1 MKQFILIAYD
11 AADEK
16 APERRMAARTEH
28 LRLIAELRDNGNMI
42 FGAAITDDSDKMIG
56 SVIAA
61 NFPSRA
67 EFDKWLDVEPYVIN
81 KVWDK
86 ITVLNSKLAPTFAD
100 LIKKAS

>member
-11 AADEK
+11 ATDAD
-16 APERRMAARTEH
+16 ALNRRMAARDEH
-28 LRLIAELRDNGNMI
+28 LQQIANLRASGNML
-42 FGAAITDDSDKMIG
+42 FGAAITDEADKMVG

-67 EFDKWLDVEPYVIN
+67 EFDAWLKVEPYVTR

-86 ITVLNSKLAPTFAD
+86 ITVLNGKLAPTFSD
-100 LIKKAS
+100 LVKKAS